1 MTELIIEARNVS
13 KVLGSGPAQVQALKD
28 VSITL
33 NGGKL
38 TVLMGPSGSGKT
50 TLLSILG
57 CMLAPTEGTVQS
69 LRRLHQ
75 RGASR
80 RAGEDPTPAY
90 RLRVPILSSVCHP
103 HGRRKCSLGARR
115 TWEHRLE
122 AMVKS
127 EEVRTARMGR
137 NPATGEAI
145 TIKASKK
152 VAFRA
157 ARI

>member
-1 MTELIIEARNVS
+1 M
-13 KVLGSGPAQVQALKD
+13 QALKD

-57 CMLAPTEGTVQS
+57 CMW
-69 LRRLHQ
+69 RLP
-75 RGASR
+75 RGLYRVCGAS
-80 RAGEDPTPAY
+80 T
-90 RLRVPILSSVCHP
+90 S
-103 HGRRKCSLGARR
+103 GARPEELAKIR
-115 TWEHRLE
+115 RQHIGFVFQSYHLFATLTVAENVRLALDVRGEHRLE